1 MTEHQIPFQ
10 SVVEALLDSKDFPR
24 RYLQYFSDIDPA
36 SLALL
41 MKAWPQVKPA
51 RKRALLKQMEAT
63 LEEDTLA
70 SYDELAR
77 ALLTD
82 PESSTRRSAM
92 RLLIDCEDPKLVPAY
107 IKMLETDQDPA
118 TRAEAASALGHF
130 VALGE
135 LEEIS
140 TKIHRQ
146 AEEALLRAANSQAD
160 ANVCRRAVEAMGFSS
175 RSEVTPLIESAFRR
189 ADHEW
194 RASAL
199 IAMGRSSDD
208 RWQEQVISMLLSENP
223 RERLAAVQAAGEL
236 GLALARPL
244 IIRLLEEEE
253 EDDITTAA
261 IWALSQIGGED
272 ARTYIQSL
280 LDITEDE
287 DQIDFLEEALE
298 NLDFTEDLER
308 FDLLAFDPDV
318 EDD

>member
-146 AEEALLRAANSQAD
+146 AEEAGED
-160 ANVCRRAVEAMGFSS
+160 
-175 RSEVTPLIESAFRR
+175 
-189 ADHEW
+189 
-194 RASAL
+194 
-199 IAMGRSSDD
+199 
-208 RWQEQVISMLLSENP
+208 
-223 RERLAAVQAAGEL
+223 RER
-236 GLALARPL
+236 
-244 IIRLLEEEE
+244 
-253 EDDITTAA
+253 DDGDP
-261 IWALSQIGGED
+261 GGD
-272 ARTYIQSL
+272 ARVVDHRCTHLIVMKRAQ
-280 LDITEDE
+280 
-287 DQIDFLEEALE
+287 
-298 NLDFTEDLER
+298 
-308 FDLLAFDPDV
+308 AFHELSKHHHTSV
-318 EDD
+318 R